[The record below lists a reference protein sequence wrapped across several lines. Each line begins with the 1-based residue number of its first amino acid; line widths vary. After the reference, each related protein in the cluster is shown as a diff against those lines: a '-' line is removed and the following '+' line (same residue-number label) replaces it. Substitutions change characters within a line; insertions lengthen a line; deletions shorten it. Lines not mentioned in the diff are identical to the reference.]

1 MRQDDRPKETEKL
14 DEQPQGDRRYSK
26 PKLTYVAPELTELGD
41 IKEFTAGFFGSF
53 SAS

>member
-1 MRQDDRPKETEKL
+1 MHEDDRPTGNQEPGDETWT
-14 DEQPQGDRRYSK
+14 DRGYSK
-26 PKLTYVAPELTELGD
+26 PKLTYIEPEFTELGD